1 MHNKPNPTQYG
12 RGDAP
17 ELMPGSTFQAM
28 AVAAAK
34 LRIGRLV
41 AYGFAL
47 SLASNC
53 LLGAALIMKKPV
65 HQTILVPSPV
75 FEPAPAGWTFDDKG
89 PDENYLA
96 RYAVKLVSLCT
107 NLTPASASG
116 SIAGFLEHVAP
127 HMQAETALQLEKE
140 AEALRKDD
148 GSTAFYP
155 AETAVSRER
164 LTVDVAGVFKTILG
178 RTVVESKEKCFRLQF
193 EYRAGRLWLATVREI
208 PRIESGLPKKH

>member
-1 MHNKPNPTQYG
+1 MDNKPNPTQYG

-28 AVAAAK
+28 ALAAAK

-75 FEPAPAGWTFDDKG
+75 FEPAPPAGLSTTKA
-89 PDENYLA
+89 PMRTISHA
-96 RYAVKLVSLCT
+96 
-107 NLTPASASG
+107 TP
-116 SIAGFLEHVAP
+116 
-127 HMQAETALQLEKE
+127 
-140 AEALRKDD
+140 
-148 GSTAFYP
+148 
-155 AETAVSRER
+155 
-164 LTVDVAGVFKTILG
+164 
-178 RTVVESKEKCFRLQF
+178 
-193 EYRAGRLWLATVREI
+193 
-208 PRIESGLPKKH
+208 